1 MYLSLIAI
9 VHIDYGQ
16 HITSSTT
23 ADKTSV
29 HYPLHYFEGGAEWRT
44 QQVRANP
51 ELNNILPS
59 DGSVHQLGHRRLCGE
74 INCRPGEVAPCQVSS
89 KVKH

>member
-16 HITSSTT
+16 HITSLTT

-29 HYPLHYFEGGAEWRT
+29 HYPLHYFEGGAE
-44 QQVRANP
+44 
-51 ELNNILPS
+51 
-59 DGSVHQLGHRRLCGE
+59 
-74 INCRPGEVAPCQVSS
+74 
-89 KVKH
+89 